1 MSDESSTAH
10 PEWRKLCEAALFET
24 NSLKLLERIAHA
36 RSVIVDRIED
46 GYKKP
51 PTSEQIALLD
61 ALSTLDS
68 LRRITERQNGH
79 QSKASS
85 LSRD

>member
-1 MSDESSTAH
+1 MSDIVGDDAAQ
-10 PEWRKLCEAALFET
+10 PEWRELCQAALVEIDPV
-24 NSLKLLERIAHA
+24 KLLERIAHA
-36 RSVIVDRIED
+36 RRVIFERLED

-68 LRRITERQNGH
+68 LRRITERQNGY
-79 QSKASS
+79 QSKAS
-85 LSRD
+85 

>member
-1 MSDESSTAH
+1 MSDIIGNDAAH
-10 PEWRKLCEAALFET
+10 PEWRQLCQAALVEL
-24 NSLKLLERIAHA
+24 NPLKLLERIAHA
-36 RSVIVDRIED
+36 RGVILERIED

-68 LRRITERQNGH
+68 LRRITERQNGY
-79 QSKASS
+79 QSKAS
-85 LSRD
+85 

>member
-1 MSDESSTAH
+1 MSDIIGNDTAH
-10 PEWRKLCEAALFET
+10 PEWRQLCQAALFET
-24 NSLKLLERIAHA
+24 NPVKLLERIAHA
-36 RSVIVDRIED
+36 RGIILERIED

-68 LRRITERQNGH
+68 LRRVTERQNGY
-79 QSKASS
+79 QSKAS
-85 LSRD
+85 

>member
-1 MSDESSTAH
+1 MSDIIGNDAAH
-10 PEWRKLCEAALFET
+10 PEWRQLCQAALFET
-24 NSLKLLERIAHA
+24 NTGKLLERIAHA
-36 RSVIVDRIED
+36 RSVILKRIED

-68 LRRITERQNGH
+68 LRRITERQNGY
-79 QSKASS
+79 QSKAS
-85 LSRD
+85 

>member
-1 MSDESSTAH
+1 VSNIEHALPAD
-10 PEWRKLCEAALFET
+10 WRQLCQAALFE
-24 NSLKLLERIAHA
+24 LDRAKLLERIDQA
-36 RSVIVDRIED
+36 RVVILGRIED

-68 LRRITERQNGH
+68 LRRITERQNGY
-79 QSKASS
+79 QSKAS
-85 LSRD
+85 